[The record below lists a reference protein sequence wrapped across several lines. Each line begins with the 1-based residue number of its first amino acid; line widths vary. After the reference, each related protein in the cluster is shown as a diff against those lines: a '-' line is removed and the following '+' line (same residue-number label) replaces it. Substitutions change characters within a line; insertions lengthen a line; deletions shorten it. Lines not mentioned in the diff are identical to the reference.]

1 MLRLAW
7 FLVLEKCEGLGDIF
21 KHRDVDAFVC
31 AVPVNV
37 HAKKVAVPSPVLRA
51 LVVFTEDCGEML
63 DVFTI
68 HLLNAKMHDAKVL
81 A

>member
-7 FLVLEKCEGLGDIF
+7 FLVLESCEGLGDIF
-21 KHRDVDAFVC
+21 KHRDVDAFVR

-37 HAKKVAVPSPVLRA
+37 HAKEAGPSPVLRA
-51 LVVFTEDCGEML
+51 LAVFTEDCGEML